1 VAHLAES
8 GWDVVVFDL
17 AKPNQDV
24 IYVPV
29 DLTQYGQ
36 VLDAMMGVEE
46 RYEQVDAVVHPRG
59 HPSAGQSSESHHFR
73 QQYERDMERDQCGST
88 GGSDQHRLGL
98 Q

>member
-1 VAHLAES
+1 M
-8 GWDVVVFDL
+8 VVFDL

-46 RYEQVDAVVHPRG
+46 RYEQVDALVHLAAIPAPGRVPN
-59 HPSAGQSSESHHFR
+59 HTTFANNMNATWNVISAAQR
-73 QQYERDMERDQCGST
+73 A
-88 GGSDQHRLGL
+88 GSDQHRLGL